1 MKGKWVLA
9 VVAVA
14 VLLVAGGGAFFF
26 LSEEEKHAE
35 ESTQSI
41 LPYFVTLNNI
51 VVNLRSQEQEIHYLQ
66 LEVAIQVA
74 SKKYQAELA
83 QYHPVLRDALSDYFS
98 TQYYEAMDDPG
109 QREVLRKGALE
120 RIREV
125 AKVHLHRQRVD
136 DLFLTSMVIQ

>member
-1 MKGKWVLA
+1 MKGKWVLG
-9 VVAVA
+9 VVAIIA
-14 VLLVAGGGAFFF
+14 LLSAGGAAMFFMP
-26 LSEEEKHAE
+26 EDEKQADA
-35 ESTQSI
+35 STQSI

-74 SKKYQAELA
+74 SKKYQEELA
-83 QYHPVLRDALSDYFS
+83 QYQPVLRDALSDYFS
-98 TQYYEAMDDPG
+98 TQYYETMDDPG

-125 AKVHLHRQRVD
+125 AKAHLHRQRVD